1 MINNMELKKKAA
13 IAIKKNYCKCIFVP
27 VLFILCLW
35 LNNLFV
41 NPIDQY
47 SMFGKVSV
55 SAANIFA
62 WFGVQVFLIN
72 PLFVGIIHFYICNSR
87 SRSILSDVLP
97 KSNYS
102 QVVIGMF
109 LKDVFILLWS
119 CMFLAP
125 GIVKLYEYSMVPY
138 LFADCPELSWREVF
152 RESKRLMKGNK
163 MDTFVLELSFVG
175 WMLLAF
181 CTCGIVAVFWVN
193 AYVFATGTELYLFL
207 KQPKAEEPTI
217 L

>member
-72 PLFVGIIHFYICNSR
+72 LCLLVLFI
-87 SRSILSDVLP
+87 
-97 KSNYS
+97 
-102 QVVIGMF
+102 
-109 LKDVFILLWS
+109 FIS
-119 CMFLAP
+119 A
-125 GIVKLYEYSMVPY
+125 I
-138 LFADCPELSWREVF
+138 PE
-152 RESKRLMKGNK
+152 
-163 MDTFVLELSFVG
+163 
-175 WMLLAF
+175 
-181 CTCGIVAVFWVN
+181 VAVSCRMFFQKV
-193 AYVFATGTELYLFL
+193 TTHKL
-207 KQPKAEEPTI
+207 
-217 L
+217 

>member
-1 MINNMELKKKAA
+1 MINNAELKKKAT
-13 IAIKKNYCKCIFVP
+13 IAIKVNYWKCIFVP

-35 LNNLFV
+35 LNNIFISPV
-41 NPIDQY
+41 DQY
-47 SMFGKVSV
+47 STTGKTSITTT
-55 SAANIFA
+55 NILV
-62 WFGVQVFLIN
+62 WFGIQVFLIN
-72 PLFVGIIHFYICNSR
+72 PLFVGIVRFYICNSR
-87 SRSILSDVLP
+87 GHSTLQDILP

-207 KQPKAEEPTI
+207 CQQKTEVSPI
-217 L
+217 

>member
-72 PLFVGIIHFYICNSR
+72 PLFVGIIIQRGRRPLVNAGWWMNAS
-87 SRSILSDVLP
+87 V
-97 KSNYS
+97 
-102 QVVIGMF
+102 
-109 LKDVFILLWS
+109 
-119 CMFLAP
+119 AP
-125 GIVKLYEYSMVPY
+125 GGVFQSPVLRCTFGSFPDTP
-138 LFADCPELSWREVF
+138 LLLSR
-152 RESKRLMKGNK
+152 
-163 MDTFVLELSFVG
+163 
-175 WMLLAF
+175 
-181 CTCGIVAVFWVN
+181 
-193 AYVFATGTELYLFL
+193 
-207 KQPKAEEPTI
+207 
-217 L
+217 